1 MDKAPALN
9 VIGNAAGSNLGGND
23 ALASPEQAA
32 IRLCVEQFYGKA
44 RQDELL
50 GPIFNS
56 KVVDWE
62 VHLRVITNFWSHALL
77 GTKDYKGSPFVHHMN
92 LPVELAHFTRWLEL
106 FEETAHHTLSPALA
120 AKALA
125 KANHM
130 AESFKAGIFPFID
143 KDGKPSRHPH

>member
-9 VIGNAAGSNLGGND
+9 VIGNAASLNSDGND
-23 ALASPEQAA
+23 PQASPEQAA
-32 IRLCVEQFYGKA
+32 IRLCVEQFYAKA
-44 RQDELL
+44 RQDDLL

-92 LPVELAHFTRWLEL
+92 LPVEIAHFTRWLEL
-106 FEETAHHTLSPALA
+106 FQETTHHTLPPALA
-120 AKALA
+120 VKALA